1 MKQFLL
7 KNITVFIQLLFVGNI
22 YSIDL
27 GPHARRRAERLR
39 LQNQQQLP
47 STPSP
52 TVQTPTPA
60 PQPQPQGMPQNF
72 KEARQML
79 QQLGQRIQEKIS
91 QNNIPEA
98 LAEMQKAKPMLEH
111 VKIKERILEPQQYKE
126 LVDYIYEPASIL
138 NATAEGDSAVTAQS
152 IFNWIESERKI
163 VEGQIQAV
171 EEKQINEQIRREQQ
185 RIENERK
192 AEQKRLADLQAAAAQ
207 KKVEKPQISKAL
219 NAPQQSDAQLQ
230 ARLSELE
237 YDNAGLLQSMQEA
250 EDAFTKIIDIMKLQK
265 SAEAK
270 VEDIRTLAE
279 KVVGAEA
286 LSAQLP
292 AEKVPMV
299 GPLYVEKGKHY
310 DPVAGDVVK
319 KLADLKSLIE
329 QGEAAFAQP
338 DLETANLNAHL
349 AYASALELLE
359 TTSVVDV
366 EELLNKLDT
375 LLNNLHDSVSLRS
388 KSDLEHMINGLDTA
402 QNEAQKKRMAG
413 IFGPQQPQQKLT
425 AEQIERLPQQM
436 EDELKTQ
443 ALLDKERRTVARV
456 LEQPPVIKM
465 TPTQQFY
472 FDDIKGYTKEQAYT
486 FYKDK
491 VNKFATDAEDSILKH
506 YIGMATTRL
515 RDAFEISQLSLTDS
529 RLTPE
534 QKTEVKNSLI
544 RALVKGRGLLEQSID
559 QIRALPSADKQKV
572 QALIKDLIQKTEAA
586 SK

>member
-1 MKQFLL
+1 
-7 KNITVFIQLLFVGNI
+7 
-22 YSIDL
+22 
-27 GPHARRRAERLR
+27 
-39 LQNQQQLP
+39 
-47 STPSP
+47 
-52 TVQTPTPA
+52 
-60 PQPQPQGMPQNF
+60 
-72 KEARQML
+72 ML

-230 ARLSELE
+230 ARLSELEYDNAGLLQSMQEAEDAFTKIMGIVKSQNTAAQKMQEIAVLANKVMNADNTSARKQVAITSPVGMSLQQKQEKVAHLE

-443 ALLDKERRTVARV
+443 ALLDC
-456 LEQPPVIKM
+456 
-465 TPTQQFY
+465 
-472 FDDIKGYTKEQAYT
+472 
-486 FYKDK
+486 
-491 VNKFATDAEDSILKH
+491 LK
-506 YIGMATTRL
+506 L
-515 RDAFEISQLSLTDS
+515 LQLWMW
-529 RLTPE
+529 
-534 QKTEVKNSLI
+534 KNY
-544 RALVKGRGLLEQSID
+544 
-559 QIRALPSADKQKV
+559 
-572 QALIKDLIQKTEAA
+572 
-586 SK
+586 